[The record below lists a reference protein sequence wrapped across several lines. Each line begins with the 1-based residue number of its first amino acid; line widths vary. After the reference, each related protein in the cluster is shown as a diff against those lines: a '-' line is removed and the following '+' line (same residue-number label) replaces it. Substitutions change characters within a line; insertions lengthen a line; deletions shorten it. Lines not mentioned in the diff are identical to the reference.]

1 MDTVL
6 QCITVAHMLQFIESI
21 QLLHNKLVH
30 SLNLIGDVKCHT
42 PTGTAGYVKEWK
54 ILEWALP
61 HSKWLRSRA
70 WLVGKSRSETIDIC
84 ENEEGRFDDV
94 EGDHEG
100 EEKSTMLS

>member
-21 QLLHNKLVH
+21 QLLHIKLVH

-54 ILEWALP
+54 IKNQDLALG
-61 HSKWLRSRA
+61 WLAKADQR
-70 WLVGKSRSETIDIC
+70 LLYIC

>member
-21 QLLHNKLVH
+21 QLLHIKLVH

-61 HSKWLRSRA
+61 HSKWLRIRISRLA
-70 WLVGKSRSETIDIC
+70 GWQKQIRDY
-84 ENEEGRFDDV
+84 
-94 EGDHEG
+94 
-100 EEKSTMLS
+100 